1 MDFLLSIGL
10 LLLGAHVWTL
20 TGRVR
25 TLERALREGR
35 RVEPEA
41 ELRPLPARIVRND
54 PPPELA
60 EDMAAARAAAF
71 ASRQGAADARRS
83 LIDSPPV
90 DSPQAPPFE
99 PRASAPEESP
109 ETLGGVFERLVGGR
123 LLIWIGGIAL
133 ALSGLFLVRYS
144 IQIGLITPAIRMLMA
159 TAFGL
164 VLIGAGEVARRR
176 PDAAIDPRVAQALV
190 GAGILVLYA
199 AAYGSHVLYGL
210 VGLRAASALMV
221 AVTLAALALALRHGA
236 PAAVMG
242 LAGGFLTPVLV
253 GQGSENSIPLLT
265 YLALL
270 NAALFALAARRGWTW
285 LAASAVVLSFVWTL
299 LLAFL
304 APAHALPAGVFI
316 LVLSLAAS
324 LLRAG
329 GGWHL
334 DFLRPAAIGLAE
346 LSILVGR
353 TDLGLPAWALFA
365 ALAAATFFLA
375 PRKAEYRPL
384 PALALGLALGLLF
397 LKSARPEVDPLLP
410 WIAGGITLLF
420 AAGALPG
427 ALRGSARAL
436 PTAIFCAAFAA
447 PVLILRL
454 VEPSL
459 LARPGWGLLLAATA
473 IGPLFLA
480 WRRSAEQSR
489 EVHGDLLVLPATSA
503 LLLLAFA
510 AFDLLPSNLLA
521 AGWLVLAL
529 AAAFAARR
537 FNSRGVADLAFCA
550 LVAAAMWAS
559 AMVPDLWET
568 AVSALAGFPA
578 RASAL
583 PSPGETLLVL
593 GLPVP
598 LLVLL
603 WRLAPLGSRRRF
615 VPITIA
621 GLFAGAC
628 FYVLWKQVFAIADD
642 VEFTDYGFA
651 ERTVVNQALFL
662 LGWVVCAGRV
672 AIPGLP
678 AGQRRLLGLTL
689 TGLAAARL
697 VWFDMLIHNPL
708 LADQNVG
715 ALPVLNLILPA
726 FFLSAFWL
734 YKGRHAAERGR
745 RSGLWL
751 GLFLGAVIVG
761 TGLIVRQGFHG
772 AILTGLDLS
781 GAESYGYSLAGLLL
795 SIALLLAGFRLP
807 DKALRLAGLAL
818 LTATI
823 CKVFLLD
830 AAALDGLLRILSFLP
845 LGVAL
850 IGIGKLYGTVL
861 RAEAPAARTAQP

>member
-1 MDFLLSIGL
+1 MDFLFTIGL
-10 LLLGAHVWTL
+10 LVLGACVWTL
-20 TGRVR
+20 TERVR
-25 TLERALREGR
+25 TLERALREGGSLDR
-35 RVEPEA
+35 QA
-41 ELRPLPARIVRND
+41 ELRSPPARVVHND
-54 PPPELA
+54 REPQPA
-60 EDMAAARAAAF
+60 DDMAAARAAAF
-71 ASRQGAADARRS
+71 ASRQAAAEARRA
-83 LIDSPPV
+83 LIDSPP
-90 DSPQAPPFE
+90 PPLSE
-99 PRASAPEESP
+99 RSRPSPEESP

-164 VLIGAGEVARRR
+164 VLIVAGEVARRR

-221 AVTLAALALALRHGA
+221 AVTLAALVLALRHGA

-253 GQGSENSIPLLT
+253 GQGSESSIPLLT

-285 LAASAVVLSFVWTL
+285 LAASAVALSFAWTL
-299 LLAFL
+299 LLVFL

-316 LVLSLAAS
+316 LVLSVAAS

-365 ALAAATFFLA
+365 SLAAATFFLA
-375 PRKAEYRPL
+375 PRRAEYRSL
-384 PALALGLALGLLF
+384 PAIALALALGLLF
-397 LKSARPEVDPLLP
+397 LEAARPAADPLLP
-410 WIAGGITLLF
+410 WIAAGITLLF

-427 ALRGSARAL
+427 ALRGTARAL
-436 PTAIFCAAFAA
+436 PTAIYCAAFAG
-447 PVLILRL
+447 PLLILRL
-454 VEPSL
+454 IEPAL
-459 LARPGWGLLLAATA
+459 LARPAWGLLFAAA
-473 IGPLFLA
+473 ALGPLFLA
-480 WRRSAEQSR
+480 WQRSAEHRS
-489 EVHGDLLVLPATSA
+489 EVHGDLLVLPAASA

-510 AFDLLPSNLLA
+510 AFDLLPADLLA

-529 AAAFAARR
+529 AAAVAARR
-537 FNSRGVADLAFCA
+537 FTDRGVADLAFYA
-550 LVAAAMWAS
+550 VMAAAMWAS
-559 AMVPDLWET
+559 AMVPGLWGT
-568 AVSALAGFPA
+568 MLASLAGIPA

-598 LLVLL
+598 LLFLF
-603 WRLAPLGSRRRF
+603 WRYTPPRSWARPVPL
-615 VPITIA
+615 VVA
-621 GLFAGAC
+621 ALFGGAC
-628 FYVLWKQVFAIADD
+628 VYVLWKQVFAIGPDSDFVA
-642 VEFTDYGFA
+642 YAFA

-662 LGWVVCAGRV
+662 LGWAVCGGRLPV
-672 AIPGLP
+672 PGLS
-678 AGQRRLLGLTL
+678 ADGRRLAGLAL

-697 VWFDMLIHNPL
+697 VWFDMLLHNPL
-708 LADQNVG
+708 LTDQNVG
-715 ALPVLNLILPA
+715 ALPLLNLILPA

-734 YKGRHAAERGR
+734 YKARHAAERGR

-751 GLFLGAVIVG
+751 GLFLGAVIIG
-761 TGLIVRQGFHG
+761 TGLMVRQGFHG
-772 AILTGLDLS
+772 PILTGFDLS

-795 SIALLLAGFRLP
+795 SIALLLAGIRLP

-823 CKVFLLD
+823 CKVFLID
-830 AAALDGLLRILSFLP
+830 AAALEGLLRILSFLG

-861 RAEAPAARTAQP
+861 RAEAPAARAAQPSGA